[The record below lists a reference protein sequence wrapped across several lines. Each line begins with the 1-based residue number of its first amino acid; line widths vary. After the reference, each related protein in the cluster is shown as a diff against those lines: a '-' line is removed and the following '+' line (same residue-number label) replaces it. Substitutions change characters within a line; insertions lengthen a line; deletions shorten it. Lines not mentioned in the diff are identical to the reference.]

1 MCQIMTRIN
10 KKSTRTNNT
19 KFLYLIYY
27 KCKENKAL
35 KKGEKIMSDPLF
47 AVCLDYVNQIER
59 LEFDLTVMKG
69 LMILWMFIA
78 AVEFIIL
85 KVYKMKGERNYD

>member
-1 MCQIMTRIN
+1 MTRN
-10 KKSTRTNNT
+10 FYT
-19 KFLYLIYY
+19 KFLDLIYY

-47 AVCLDYVNQIER
+47 EVCLDYAHQIDR
-59 LEFDLTVMKG
+59 LEFDLNMMKG

-78 AVEFIIL
+78 VVEFIIL
-85 KVYKMKGERNYD
+85 KVKKGERNYD